1 MRHSTPGI
9 SENARKN
16 SKTSTIKTI
25 FFDLQKFNISLMP
38 LHGPILKNEF
48 YLGELD
54 TLKDNIGRTRISRWL
69 GRENE
74 ENVARTRNCCGWPSS
89 HHNGHLKVIVL
100 RK

>member
-1 MRHSTPGI
+1 MRVKKVNI
-9 SENARKN
+9 FKDSELENFN
-16 SKTSTIKTI
+16 SIKTI

-38 LHGPILKNEF
+38 LHGPILKNEL

-74 ENVARTRNCCGWPSS
+74 ENVARTRNCCG
-89 HHNGHLKVIVL
+89 
-100 RK
+100 